1 MLRLAALI
9 TIAFLALS
17 PTHAQVSVPSFWD
30 DGERAAKPDLA
41 AFTRVRFLTTV
52 DFAPFNS
59 LDVNGQLVGFN
70 IDLARAICGKL
81 DIMPICEIQA
91 VPWVELSNALAGGEA
106 EAAIAG
112 IAITPETRET
122 LIFTRPYLR
131 FPARFIVRN
140 GFEAEAGVA
149 GALAGKRVG
158 AIAGSAHLAMLRAEF
173 AEIQTVTY
181 QRQDWML
188 RDLAEGKLDAVF
200 GDGARL
206 SFWLAGEQ
214 GSACCAFAGGPYLHA
229 GYLGDGLA
237 IAATPTNAVLIE
249 AFDWAMKELAVDGG
263 YADLYLRHFPVSFY

>member
-9 TIAFLALS
+9 TIAFLSLS
-17 PTHAQVSVPSFWD
+17 PAHAQVSVPSFWD
-30 DGERAAKPDLA
+30 DGERAAKPDLS

-70 IDLARAICGKL
+70 VDLARAICSKL
-81 DIMPICEIQA
+81 DILAICEIQA
-91 VPWVELSNALAGGEA
+91 VPWGELRNALAAGEA

-112 IAITPETRET
+112 IAITPESRET

-140 GFEAEAGVA
+140 GFDTAPG
-149 GALAGKRVG
+149 LAASLEGKRVG

-173 AEIQTVTY
+173 AGIQTVTY
-181 QRQDWML
+181 ERQDWML
-188 RDLAEGKLDAVF
+188 RDLSDGKIDAVF

-214 GSACCAFAGGPYLHA
+214 GSACCAFMGGPYLHA

-237 IAATPTNAVLIE
+237 IAATPTNAVLVD
-249 AFDWAMKELAVDGG
+249 AFDWALKELAVDGG